1 VVRGRV
7 GGELSEGG
15 RDGWMDECAQSGCFL
30 WCTERGR
37 QGATDGLLAL
47 VCAGLVRYMHMCV
60 RPTCRTKRGS
70 DCAPA
75 SVMRK
80 RLQATL
86 PAMAAMNDFQ

>member
-1 VVRGRV
+1 
-7 GGELSEGG
+7 
-15 RDGWMDECAQSGCFL
+15 M
-30 WCTERGR
+30 
-37 QGATDGLLAL
+37 
-47 VCAGLVRYMHMCV
+47 YMYS